1 MNHQPLKKETK
12 CTRRHGRAIY
22 QRAWAPLLPSV
33 MKGGEKK
40 NLIKKDKVRGE
51 DCSLNVGCSGRC
63 VAGGCVCFGDES
75 ESELRRLN

>member
-1 MNHQPLKKETK
+1 MHTQTWTCYISESLGTSAAE
-12 CTRRHGRAIY
+12 CDE
-22 QRAWAPLLPSV
+22 
-33 MKGGEKK
+33 GGEKK